1 MSQYDYDNL
10 DFVNYADL
18 KKNKNNNIQN
28 PSIEK
33 KTIKGPKKQNKN
45 KKYKGKFPKKLAVTL
60 LSVGV
65 ISSIFLNDPNLSREI
80 SMSLNSYSIE
90 EQTME
95 LNPNAKLDQAV
106 LNAANTVLRNARLE
120 SYIDLENNYITNN
133 ENYSLDNYFMYEMVM
148 GKDSEFENFSEL
160 AFAIPIL
167 NNKNI
172 DKNSEIYKK
181 AQKLL
186 IDNADF
192 LVGHTENI
200 SKEKLLSALEKV
212 DTREL
217 SDKKKEAFDDL
228 YIAAVDGKVQVERSS
243 KYSGDTK
250 QLKDLLFY
258 SKSNNHYSYP
268 KYKRQCVA
276 VEGLAAG
283 RSFLDGED
291 SRRLID
297 GNSSITDAA
306 VIRGNILLS
315 SQVYNHKLE
324 EYENFLK
331 SELNKSDLS
340 LKQKEKIQKKYDN
353 YEKDLKEKYTST
365 LLKNANLIS
374 VVDNIE
380 IESLDFKNGNI
391 KESKKDKDKE
401 EKNFENFVKNK
412 KNKDYAITILSE
424 RSKEEIDLDK
434 DDFEIELDDDF
445 DRDY

>member
-10 DFVNYADL
+10 DFVDYADL
-18 KKNKNNNIQN
+18 RKNNNIQN

-33 KTIKGPKKQNKN
+33 KTIKGPKKQNEN
-45 KKYKGKFPKKLAVTL
+45 KKYKGKFPKKLAVML

-106 LNAANTVLRNARLE
+106 LNAANAVLRNAKLE

-148 GKDSEFENFSEL
+148 GKDSEFENFSQL

-192 LVGHTENI
+192 LVSHTENI

-228 YIAAVDGKVQVERSS
+228 YIAAVDGKVQIERSA
-243 KYSGDTK
+243 KYSSDTK
-250 QLKDLLFY
+250 QLKDLIFY

-268 KYKRQCVA
+268 KYKRQYIA
-276 VEGLAAG
+276 VEGISAG
-283 RSFLDGED
+283 KSFLDGEP

-306 VIRGNILLS
+306 VLRGNILLS
-315 SQVYNHKLE
+315 SQIYNHKLE
-324 EYENFLK
+324 ESENFLK
-331 SELNKSDLS
+331 SELNKPDLS
-340 LKQKEKIQKKYDN
+340 LKQKEKIQKKHDD

-380 IESLDFKNGNI
+380 IESLDFKNGDI
-391 KESKKDKDKE
+391 KENKKDKDKE
-401 EKNFENFVKNK
+401 EKNFENFVKNQ

-434 DDFEIELDDDF
+434 DDFEIELDDEF